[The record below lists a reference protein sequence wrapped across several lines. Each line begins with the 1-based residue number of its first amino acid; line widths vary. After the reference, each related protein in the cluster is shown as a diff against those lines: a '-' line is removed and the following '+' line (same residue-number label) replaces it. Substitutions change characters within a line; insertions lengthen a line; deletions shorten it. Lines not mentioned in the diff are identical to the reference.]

1 VALPLSSYPYSP
13 ECLEEKFSEVH
24 SVGASRIAVII
35 GREWWQGDLRRR
47 DPRLHLDLAGAL
59 LHGQARVGDLRGA
72 VDPDHP
78 QPGTDPPGGRLRL
91 LTLTQTLT
99 PKPPT
104 ENRSSTRLA
113 SAVRVTLSTTLT
125 TIQNRR
131 PLAGAAPAPSS
142 ATEHDNA
149 GLIVWTVDRTV
160 APARTVGVVHG
171 SSIALAHQVTSGTYP
186 RRRAAKRRTPSV
198 FWIIHRS
205 ARKVNS
211 PKSVGAILNRPS
223 S

>member
-99 PKPPT
+99 PKPPP

-131 PLAGAAPAPSS
+131 PLPAQPLPPPPPPNTIMPDSS
-142 ATEHDNA
+142 SGRWTGRLRPPGPLVSCMDPRSLW
-149 GLIVWTVDRTV
+149 LI
-160 APARTVGVVHG
+160 
-171 SSIALAHQVTSGTYP
+171 
-186 RRRAAKRRTPSV
+186 K
-198 FWIIHRS
+198 
-205 ARKVNS
+205 
-211 PKSVGAILNRPS
+211 
-223 S
+223 

>member
-59 LHGQARVGDLRGA
+59 LHGQARVGDLRRA
-72 VDPDHP
+72 VGPDHP

-99 PKPPT
+99 PKPPP

-131 PLAGAAPAPSS
+131 PLPAQPLPPPPPPNTIMPDSS
-142 ATEHDNA
+142 SGRWTGRLRPPGPLVSCMDPRSLW
-149 GLIVWTVDRTV
+149 LI
-160 APARTVGVVHG
+160 
-171 SSIALAHQVTSGTYP
+171 
-186 RRRAAKRRTPSV
+186 K
-198 FWIIHRS
+198 
-205 ARKVNS
+205 
-211 PKSVGAILNRPS
+211 
-223 S
+223 